1 MKIRFQADA
10 DLNQR
15 IVRAVRRGQ
24 PAIDFQTAYEAQ
36 IRSLNDPEVLAT
48 AAAEGRIV
56 VTHDRTTMPVHFT
69 TFIGAQNSPGV
80 FVLSQFLPLRFATEE
95 LIVIW
100 EASEAE
106 EWTNIL
112 QFLPL

>member
-1 MKIRFQADA
+1 MRIRFQADA

-24 PAIDFQTAYEAQ
+24 PAIDFQTADEAQ
-36 IRSLNDPEVLAT
+36 IRTLNDPEVLAT

-56 VTHDRTTMPVHFT
+56 VTHDRTTMPVHFA
-69 TFIGAQNSPGV
+69 TFIGRQESPGV
-80 FVLSQFLPLRFATEE
+80 FVLSQFLPLKLAAEE
-95 LIVIW
+95 LIMIW

-112 QFLPL
+112 QFLPP